1 MKILSFYSE
10 KGGMGKTTFT
20 ALFASWL
27 AYVKKEKVIV
37 LDFDF
42 PGYQMYNMRNI
53 DSILLQN
60 GDPKLTLLV
69 GDNKPYKVER
79 VMAKSKGYTDEQL
92 KEIVTNMRKLKE
104 KPDGYVLC
112 DFPGSF
118 LKNGACYQ
126 LINERLIDLVVFP
139 IDTDRQSVSSMLNIF
154 YIMNDP
160 SKMPGLFSRKEDLSA
175 GKEAGVQTPLHAQK
189 VLALWNKETQNER
202 SKGNRDW
209 YGPTERLLKQMGIPI
224 CRTRMRNIEILR
236 RDPPTFGFIRNTVC
250 WPSDNVKQRCPYIE
264 DIFDEIKARLDGSWE
279 EE

>member
-79 VMAKSKGYTDEQL
+79 VMAKSKGYTD
-92 KEIVTNMRKLKE
+92 
-104 KPDGYVLC
+104 
-112 DFPGSF
+112 
-118 LKNGACYQ
+118 
-126 LINERLIDLVVFP
+126 
-139 IDTDRQSVSSMLNIF
+139 
-154 YIMNDP
+154 
-160 SKMPGLFSRKEDLSA
+160 
-175 GKEAGVQTPLHAQK
+175 
-189 VLALWNKETQNER
+189 
-202 SKGNRDW
+202 
-209 YGPTERLLKQMGIPI
+209 
-224 CRTRMRNIEILR
+224 
-236 RDPPTFGFIRNTVC
+236 
-250 WPSDNVKQRCPYIE
+250 
-264 DIFDEIKARLDGSWE
+264 
-279 EE
+279 